1 MIKAF
6 FLSISLFTTSL
17 FAQYLSLGTVD
28 FEACYKQSSVVNQ
41 FHEVM
46 QNLKD
51 LHLKQIG
58 SMDKKVSSCLQKLE
72 EIKQIDFIRAYF
84 YQNYYQEERNFWN
97 QQLEQAN
104 NQRKE
109 EESYFLSTF
118 GNKYATF
125 NELFRELVHKAVEN
139 VAEAH
144 QYDAIV
150 DKNFCIYCKDSMIDV
165 AEDVTP
171 LVLIEMER
179 IFSEEMIN
187 F

>member
-1 MIKAF
+1 MKAL

-28 FEACYKQSSVVNQ
+28 FEACYNQSSVVNQ
-41 FHEVM
+41 FQQVM

-51 LHLKQIG
+51 QHLVGIG
-58 SMDKKVSSCLQKLE
+58 SMDEKISNCLQKLE
-72 EIKQIDFIRAYF
+72 EIKQVDFVRGYF
-84 YQNYYQEERNFWN
+84 YQNHYQKEQDFWNDQLDQIKNERATEERV
-97 QQLEQAN
+97 
-104 NQRKE
+104 
-109 EESYFLSTF
+109 FLSTF
-118 GNKYATF
+118 GNKYASF
-125 NELFRELVHKAVEN
+125 NELFRELVHKAVQN

-179 IFSEEMIN
+179 LFSEEMLN